1 MHSLIKIILALTIVF
16 GTAACGSSSESS
28 SSVNSNNSEENSIE
42 ISKGELSTSKLRELL
57 ISKYEDETSLMF
69 VVPFFIDAE
78 SIEVVSDPEYRNL
91 EVNATA
97 YMDASDSN
105 EINYGKV
112 FRYPRENVGGGS
124 PNLAGGDYICA
135 KDVMQKFSRDILWQ
149 MQYEG
154 NLLPLESLKITVRF
168 YVVTGSVTEDEF
180 GNQDDSNLQEKD
192 LVKALIHIS
201 RSNLDRITDAYGPD
215 DYYALSDLTKPT
227 RHLSK
232 WNQCRSWTS

>member
-1 MHSLIKIILALTIVF
+1 MVLALTIVF
-16 GTAACGSSSESS
+16 GLAACGGSSESLP
-28 SSVNSNNSEENSIE
+28 SVNSNNAEEGSIE
-42 ISKGELSTSKLRELL
+42 ISNGEKSTSKLRELL
-57 ISKYEDETSLMF
+57 ISKYEDETSLMS
-69 VVPFFIDAE
+69 VVQFFIDAE
-78 SIEVVSDPEYRNL
+78 SLEVVSDSEYRNL

-97 YMDASDSN
+97 YMDSSDTN
-105 EINYGKV
+105 EIKYGKV

-124 PNLAGGDYICA
+124 PDLAGGDYICA

-154 NLLPLESLKITVRF
+154 NLLPLESLKITVKF

-180 GNQDDSNLQEKD
+180 GNQDDSNLQEKV
-192 LVKALIHIS
+192 LVNALIHIS

-227 RHLSK
+227 RHLTS